1 MGTRVTATLEDLHL
15 EVLED
20 LKQQHGLGSDAAG
33 VRTAL
38 EEVGGLSDQLDD
50 AHEQIS
56 QMEQRLEQRDREFRL
71 MSVVVPM
78 ALGMDREAAVEMLPG
93 MDADEIPELPETYQL
108 NRQVNRK
115 GQKKQPGA
123 LERAKRWL
131 VGWEE

>member
-38 EEVGGLSDQLDD
+38 EEVGSLSDQLDD
-50 AHEQIS
+50 AHKQIS
-56 QMEQRLEQRDREFRL
+56 QMQQRLEQRDREFRL

-93 MDADEIPELPETYQL
+93 LDADEIPELPETYTMS
-108 NRQVNRK
+108 RQ
-115 GQKKQPGA
+115 GEQPSQSQPGA
-123 LERAKRWL
+123 LGRAKRWL
-131 VGWEE
+131 VGSGE